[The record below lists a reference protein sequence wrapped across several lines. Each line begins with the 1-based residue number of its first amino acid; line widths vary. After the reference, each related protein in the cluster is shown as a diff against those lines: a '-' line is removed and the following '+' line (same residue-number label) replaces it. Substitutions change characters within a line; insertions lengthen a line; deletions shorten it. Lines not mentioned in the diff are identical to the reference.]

1 MTSREVVS
9 APDVDAL
16 AAMIAARLVT
26 ALADAQEA
34 RGRAS
39 VVLTGGGVGGKAL
52 SALATTPAL
61 PDLDL
66 RRLDVWWGDERF
78 VAPGDADRNDVQ
90 AYTALAGAL
99 DEAQLHPM
107 GDSSSYP
114 NADAASA
121 AYAVELQAAGGGT
134 VPAFD
139 VLLLGLGPEG
149 HVASIFP
156 RSPAIHDERPVFA
169 VYDCPKPPPT
179 RVSLGF
185 SAIGRAREVWL
196 ITAGAAKADAVTRL
210 MAGSDREQLPAAGAS
225 GTVRTVVMADRAALQ
240 SG

>member
-1 MTSREVVS
+1 MTSPEVVS
-9 APDVDAL
+9 APDEDAL
-16 AAMIAARLVT
+16 AATIAARLVT

-52 SALATTPAL
+52 SALAMTPAL
-61 PDLDL
+61 RDLDL

-90 AYTALAGAL
+90 AYTALGGAL

-114 NADAASA
+114 DADAAAA

-139 VLLLGLGPEG
+139 VLLLGLGAEG

-156 RSPAIHDERPVFA
+156 RSPAVHDKRPVFA

-185 SAIGRAREVWL
+185 SAIGRAREVWV

-210 MAGSDREQLPAAGAS
+210 MAGSDREQLPADGAS
-225 GTVRTVVMADRAALQ
+225 GTVRTVVIADRAALH